1 MLKYQQNPTAA
12 IAKSTDTGA
21 KQTITDAK
29 HSHASKNARW
39 RAKRY
44 QEKSYPNS
52 RNTSNR

>member
-29 HSHASKNARW
+29 HSHASK
-39 RAKRY
+39 K
-44 QEKSYPNS
+44 
-52 RNTSNR
+52 NTVTHRKTLCEEVSGKIVPKFP